1 MGGDAMI
8 EGKLIN
14 LRAQEVTDLDRLYA
28 WINDR
33 EVTRFLSMRYQGS
46 YAAEEAW
53 VRDRALKAIEF
64 GDVHFA
70 IETKDGV
77 HIGSISFH
85 GASPENRRAR
95 LGVMI
100 GDKAYWSRGYGTD
113 AIVTLLRF
121 AFDEMNLHRVDLT
134 VDVENERAIAC
145 YRKCGFVEEVRLR
158 RTRYGRGRYGDQLIM
173 GILRDEFSALWG
185 GGGRSRRRP
194 AR

>member
-1 MGGDAMI
+1 MI

-14 LRAQEVTDLDRLYA
+14 LRAQELTDLDRLHT

-33 EVTRFLSMRYQGS
+33 EVTRFLSMRYQVS

-53 VRDRALKAIEF
+53 VRDRASRAIAF

-70 IETKDGV
+70 IETKDSV
-77 HIGSISFH
+77 HIGGISFH
-85 GASPENRRAR
+85 QTSPEDRRAR

-100 GDKAYWSRGYGTD
+100 GDKAYWSKGYGTD
-113 AIVTLLRF
+113 AMVTFLRF

-145 YRKCGFVEEVRLR
+145 YRKCGFVEEVRQR
-158 RTRYGRGRYGDQLIM
+158 RSRYVRGRYGDQLIM
-173 GILRDEFSALWG
+173 GILRDEFAALWG
-185 GGGRSRRRP
+185 TGS
-194 AR
+194 